1 MLVNRSH
8 LASLGIAAFMA
19 CAVSAIAQDV
29 QDLLGAEA
37 DPDVIPRLERG
48 LHGLPEQAEPITNRF
63 RIGLDCAPSSAT
75 LRSHLHLDE
84 DTGLTVNMVLPNSPA
99 ALAGIRQHDVVV
111 EANGHSVGK
120 VMDLVRQVNESKGT
134 EMSIAL
140 IREGEEHLVKVTPE
154 ERDEDELQRLRN
166 GFRSQLDSQGF
177 ESMRPELEKMFKQ
190 FPQLN
195 QFGNGTFR
203 QIHPG
208 FAIPSVPNIPNA
220 FNLRIERNN
229 DKITVQRGNDRYE
242 VTTDTLDQLPDDI
255 RPLVENMLNGG
266 SSNLH
271 GLFTPGLGQQSLP
284 PRAIVPPNPNQRR
297 LEDRF
302 DGLELRLKEL
312 QDAIRSIEDE

>member
-1 MLVNRSH
+1 MLVNKSH

-19 CAVSAIAQDV
+19 CAIPAIAQDV
-29 QDLLGAEA
+29 QNLLGAEA
-37 DPDVIPRLERG
+37 EPDVIPRLERS
-48 LHGLPEQAEPITNRF
+48 LAGLPEQAEPITNRF
-63 RIGLDCAPSSAT
+63 RIGLDCVPSSAT
-75 LRSHLHLDE
+75 LKSHLHLGE
-84 DTGLTVNMVLPNSPA
+84 HTGLTVNMVLPNSPA

-111 EANGHSVGK
+111 EANGHPVGE
-120 VMDLVRQVNESKGT
+120 VMDLVRHVNDSQGT

-166 GFRSQLDSQGF
+166 GFRDQLGPDLQGF
-177 ESMRPELEKMFKQ
+177 PELENMFKQ

-203 QIHPG
+203 QIQPG
-208 FAIPSVPNIPNA
+208 FAIPSLPNIPNA
-220 FNLRIERNN
+220 FNLRIERDN
-229 DKITVQRGNDRYE
+229 DKITVQRGDDRYE

-266 SSNLH
+266 SFSLH
-271 GLFTPGLGQQSLP
+271 GLSTPGLGPQSLP
-284 PRAIVPPNPNQRR
+284 PRVIVPPDSTNQRR

-312 QDAIRSIEDE
+312 QDAIRSIEDK